1 MTIVKLFKKYPGLY
15 EQVYREGFHSGELAE
30 RESWEARLLSE
41 SQTDEVLNDIFKKAF
56 E

>member
-41 SQTDEVLNDIFKKAF
+41 DQTGKVLDDIFREAF